1 MFRSSLRR
9 VVLCA
14 RPCTCDAGMA
24 SWNSVYDV
32 LLNTVIPCLHTVI
45 LKQVDLRLRIVSV
58 PAVHEEV
65 RNNGVE
71 TEKNRDKS
79 SNCDIYVTC
88 DDVRCFL

>member
-1 MFRSSLRR
+1 MRLQFQ
-9 VVLCA
+9 
-14 RPCTCDAGMA
+14 
-24 SWNSVYDV
+24 
-32 LLNTVIPCLHTVI
+32 

-58 PAVHEEV
+58 PAIHEEV

-71 TEKNRDKS
+71 TENNRDKS